1 MFAQVRLMISG
12 RFQKFYEKLLL
23 DDDPGHRV
31 RSALESLEDI
41 LPLDEVAC
49 DTKDAALSS
58 SLRREGDELFLAERE
73 SLVGLLQAWEYYC
86 KAVAAAP
93 ADDASLPLAY
103 ANRSACLFHLKRY
116 AECAAD
122 IDKALLEHSYPDSM
136 RPNLLRRKVKCLKIL
151 GQSEDAADASL
162 EASRWLLR
170 CVDLRGDDKAFLE
183 RKIQSAKELETTT
196 AAAAA
201 SCPSL
206 PGMTANRKIPCASE
220 AVEIRYNKKYGRH
233 VVASRDIE
241 IGEVVAREPP
251 YALQLGSA
259 CLYTHC
265 SHCLARAWAGLPCP
279 GCAFAVYC
287 SAGCRDEAWHA
298 YHDVECPVRGYL
310 LKLNVN
316 DIAPFSLKVAI
327 LAIRQAGGFR
337 QMREQLRRI
346 EESEDPLKKSFTD
359 GLYRSDL
366 YQTFYHLESHEDKI
380 LLKELVTILLNTA
393 LILYYVSTKTS
404 FIEDLTNESS
414 QDLCSSDDALLM
426 GKLIAHHFMVIQ
438 MNDQELFE
446 ITLRGQNHSLGAAV
460 FPFCSLF
467 NHSCFPNAT
476 RIPIVG
482 DDKKMHQLMIAQH
495 PIKKGSQ
502 IFDDYG
508 FDFIAGTVAHRK
520 NLCKKYFFTCEC
532 EPCLDY
538 WPEFK
543 YLPTI
548 FTMPTF
554 QSTSKEK
561 RLELKKALNNFAS
574 YEKIIIQADIKKLTE
589 NKKLLTT
596 LAKSL
601 TTIFENSPKITKE
614 TFRSVV
620 LYKQAFL
627 LIHGN
632 RFNV

>member
-49 DTKDAALSS
+49 DTKNAALSA
-58 SLRREGDELFLAERE
+58 SLRREGDELFLAERA

-86 KAVAAAP
+86 KAVALAP
-93 ADDASLPLAY
+93 CTDQDASLPLAY

-122 IDKALLEHSYPDSM
+122 CDKALRELSYPDSM
-136 RPNLLRRKVKCLKIL
+136 RPNLLRRKAKCLKIL
-151 GQSEDAADASL
+151 DQ
-162 EASRWLLR
+162 
-170 CVDLRGDDKAFLE
+170 
-183 RKIQSAKELETTT
+183 TTS

-201 SCPSL
+201 SSL

-220 AVEIRYNKKYGRH
+220 AVEIRYNKRYGRH

-241 IGEVVAREPP
+241 IGEVLALEPP
-251 YALQLGSA
+251 YALQLGTA

-265 SHCLARAWAGLPCP
+265 SHCLARAWASWPCP

-298 YHDVECPVRGYL
+298 YHDVECAVRGYL

-337 QMREQLRRI
+337 QLREQLRRI

-366 YQTFYHLESHEDKI
+366 YRTFYHLESHEDKI
-380 LLKELVTILLNTA
+380 LLKELITILLNTA

-414 QDLCSSDDALLM
+414 RDLCSSDDALLM

>member
-12 RFQKFYEKLLL
+12 HFQKFYEKLLL
-23 DDDPGHRV
+23 DDDPEHRV

-49 DTKDAALSS
+49 DTKSAALSA
-58 SLRREGDELFLAERE
+58 SLRREGDELFFAERE

-86 KAVAAAP
+86 KAVALAP
-93 ADDASLPLAY
+93 VDDASLPLAY

-116 AECAAD
+116 ADCVAD
-122 IDKALLEHSYPDSM
+122 IDKALELSYPDSM

-151 GQSEDAADASL
+151 GQSEDAEDASL
-162 EASRWLLR
+162 EASQWLR
-170 CVDLRGDDKAFLE
+170 CIDLRRDDKEFLE
-183 RKIQSAKELETTT
+183 RKIQVAKDVVELETAST
-196 AAAAA
+196 AAA
-201 SCPSL
+201 SL
-206 PGMTANRKIPCASE
+206 PSMTANRKIPCASE

-251 YALQLGSA
+251 YALQLGSG

-265 SHCLARAWAGLPCP
+265 SHCLARAWASLPCP
-279 GCAFAVYC
+279 GCVFAVYC

-327 LAIRQAGGFR
+327 LAIREAGGFR
-337 QMREQLRRI
+337 QLREQLRRI
-346 EESEDPLKKSFTD
+346 EQSEDPLKKSFSD

-380 LLKELVTILLNTA
+380 LLKELITILLNTA

-438 MNDQELFE
+438 MNDQEINR
-446 ITLRGQNHSLGAAV
+446 ITSALENVTIMRGA
-460 FPFCSLF
+460 
-467 NHSCFPNAT
+467 
-476 RIPIVG
+476 
-482 DDKKMHQLMIAQH
+482 
-495 PIKKGSQ
+495 
-502 IFDDYG
+502 
-508 FDFIAGTVAHRK
+508 
-520 NLCKKYFFTCEC
+520 
-532 EPCLDY
+532 
-538 WPEFK
+538 
-543 YLPTI
+543 
-548 FTMPTF
+548 
-554 QSTSKEK
+554 
-561 RLELKKALNNFAS
+561 
-574 YEKIIIQADIKKLTE
+574 
-589 NKKLLTT
+589 
-596 LAKSL
+596 
-601 TTIFENSPKITKE
+601 
-614 TFRSVV
+614 
-620 LYKQAFL
+620 
-627 LIHGN
+627 
-632 RFNV
+632 